1 MRRLRIQQRTKKPV
15 LTVRRGVG
23 ETKNLVY
30 VAVANKMIPYPIGKS
45 PIVYIG
51 TTSRGLLRILES
63 AGARSESVLS
73 QHGITKIHF
82 FVLTCT
88 ARQKLKSW
96 KILERALIGRFR
108 ELRGAIPCENAKL
121 KKSADRSWAQFF
133 EEKQLDKVLGSYRPA
148 RSRKRKK
155 SSK

>member
-1 MRRLRIQQRTKKPV
+1 
-15 LTVRRGVG
+15 VG

-30 VAVANKMIPYPIGKS
+30 VAVANKMISYPFRKS

-63 AGARSESVLS
+63 AGARSENILS

-88 ARQKLKSW
+88 ARQKLSSW

-108 ELRGAIPCENAKL
+108 ELYGDIPCENAKL
-121 KKSADRSWAQFF
+121 RKSADRSWAQLF
-133 EEKQLDKVLGSYRPA
+133 EERQLDKVLGSYRPA
-148 RSRKRKK
+148 SPKKRNTSGK
-155 SSK
+155 